1 MRHPATLQA
10 TTKSCS
16 DENCPSMTGG
26 PKYIYCENCREISLT
41 GVMFRYEYLW
51 QDEVRHKKAVQ
62 MTAPEYILTLL
73 EWASDII
80 TVQYSTVQYSTV
92 QYSVVQHST

>member
-26 PKYIYCENCREISLT
+26 PKYI
-41 GVMFRYEYLW
+41 V
-51 QDEVRHKKAVQ
+51 K
-62 MTAPEYILTLL
+62 TL
-73 EWASDII
+73 AI
-80 TVQYSTVQYSTV
+80 
-92 QYSVVQHST
+92 VVDVSNV

>member
-1 MRHPATLQA
+1 M
-10 TTKSCS
+10 C
-16 DENCPSMTGG
+16 
-26 PKYIYCENCREISLT
+26 
-41 GVMFRYEYLW
+41 RYEYLW

-80 TVQYSTVQYSTV
+80 TVDCRSHAEVETGF
-92 QYSVVQHST
+92 

>member
-1 MRHPATLQA
+1 
-10 TTKSCS
+10 
-16 DENCPSMTGG
+16 
-26 PKYIYCENCREISLT
+26 
-41 GVMFRYEYLW
+41 MFRYEYLW

-80 TVQYSTVQYSTV
+80 TVDHKQQRWRRASIES
-92 QYSVVQHST
+92 